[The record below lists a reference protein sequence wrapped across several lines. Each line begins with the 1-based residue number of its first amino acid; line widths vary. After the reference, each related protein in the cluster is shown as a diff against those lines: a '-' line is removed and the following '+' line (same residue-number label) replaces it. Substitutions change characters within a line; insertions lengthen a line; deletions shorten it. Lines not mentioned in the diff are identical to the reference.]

1 MFSWL
6 AASMA
11 SPPDFALVTR
21 LLPLAIGA
29 AVSPMVLVF
38 QLLNLSG
45 SRQALARS
53 GAFLLGCTLVVILWL
68 LCAGWIAALL
78 PPANAGPDPIAA
90 AFDAVFALLLV
101 ALGVRILTQTP
112 PATPQPARHGL
123 WTPALGGLVLMA
135 CNITSLVLFL
145 PAIQDI
151 TRAGLQG
158 PAWWLAALALA
169 VITLVPAWLP
179 PALVLLL
186 GARGHQL
193 LQRLSAWV
201 MPRQRVINAG
211 VTLLLAVVLGWRAI
225 LKA

>member
-1 MFSWL
+1 
-6 AASMA
+6 MA
-11 SPPDFALVTR
+11 SPVDFALFAR

-38 QLLNLSG
+38 QLLNLSSPRRG
-45 SRQALARS
+45 LARS
-53 GAFLLGCTLVVILWL
+53 GAFLLGCMLVATLWL

-78 PPANAGPDPIAA
+78 PPAVTGPDPVAA
-90 AFDAVFALLLV
+90 AFDAVFALLLL
-101 ALGVRILTQTP
+101 ALGIRILTQIP
-112 PATPQPARHGL
+112 PAKPQPARHGL

-135 CNITSLVLFL
+135 CNVTSLLLFL

-158 PAWWLAALALA
+158 SAWWVAALALVA
-169 VITLVPAWLP
+169 ITLVPAWLP

-186 GARGHQL
+186 GPRGNQL

-201 MPRQRVINAG
+201 MPRQRTINAG
-211 VTLLLAVVLGWRAI
+211 VPLLLAVVLGWRA
-225 LKA
+225 LLRA